1 MEKSDY
7 DWGGFRSWLHSV
19 AVVTFDLELGQVIEN
34 TFPKSDVINQHD
46 QLSEQDRTNICY
58 LAFPDSNSGIMGDI
72 QFHFRIRRTAGHCVG
87 PDAAACAHKNFNA
100 RCLPPLQLDHNFL
113 FGFAYFRQVKDST
126 IRRGYYQKSV
136 IILTYLPL
144 VSFFTQVSAI
154 VAKKFFENGD
164 LPLEIFCHDVDRW
177 PGPTPGQHLTLP
189 LLGTVLELH
198 IPALSSRHTDNS
210 IETVTVSGG
219 VSVPPMPD
227 LFPTLLPLLD
237 QLYCLWELV
246 LTAEPVVVL
255 APSPCQCTSTVQA
268 LTTIIHP
275 LRFVADYRPFYTI
288 HDADFKEM
296 TSSNSSALPAI
307 ILGVTNP
314 FFNKALQHWPNLVR
328 LGDAAGAKTTN
339 KSPSKLKRTSSTK
352 FQSENKPGVFTQSKP
367 FLDKDREIVKRIL
380 KGIQL
385 RRPAEVQ
392 TALLRRYFL
401 ELTQT
406 FLIPL
411 ERYLAGLMPLART
424 ISPYRAPPKVKP
436 FNADDFVRSLEQN
449 GPQLT
454 SRTKGDWAALYR
466 RFLKSPNF
474 VGWYNARHAE
484 VSTKLTLLHLEC
496 LSEARIESWME
507 GKAEVELVDMVL
519 RIRGKLSEGERSGL
533 PISDIVKERLESHVK
548 RIVSILP
555 DDLQMVI
562 AAKS

>member
-1 MEKSDY
+1 MNKSDY
-7 DWGGFRSWLHSV
+7 DWGGFRSWIHSV

-34 TFPKSDVINQHD
+34 TFPECKTLDELD

-72 QFHFRIRRTAGHCVG
+72 QFHFRIRRTAGHNVG
-87 PDAAACAHKNFNA
+87 PPAAAAALANFNA
-100 RCLPPLQLDHNFL
+100 RCLPPLQLDQNFL
-113 FGFAYFRQVKDST
+113 FGFAYFRQVKDSS

-136 IILTYLPL
+136 ILLTYLPL
-144 VSFFTQVSAI
+144 VSFFSQISAI

-177 PGPTPGQHLTLP
+177 PAPTPGHHLTLP
-189 LLGTVLELH
+189 MLGSLIELH

-210 IETVTVSGG
+210 NETVTVSGG
-219 VSVPPMPD
+219 GVSVPNLPD
-227 LFPTLLPLLD
+227 LYPTLLPLLEH
-237 QLYCLWELV
+237 LHCLWELV

-255 APSPCQCTSTVQA
+255 APSPFQCSSTVQA
-268 LTTIIHP
+268 LTTIIQP
-275 LRFVADYRPFYTI
+275 LRYVADYRPFYTI
-288 HDADFKEM
+288 HDADLKEM
-296 TSSNSSALPAI
+296 TTSNSSALPSI
-307 ILGVTNP
+307 LLGVTNP
-314 FFNKALQHWPNLVR
+314 FFNKALEHWPNLVR
-328 LGDAAGAKTTN
+328 LAEPSSLSAL
-339 KSPSKLKRTSSTK
+339 KSPSKTKRSSSTK
-352 FQSENKPGVFTQSKP
+352 FKSETKPGVFTQSKP
-367 FLDKDREIVKRIL
+367 HLEKDREIVKRIL
-380 KGIQL
+380 KGVQL

-411 ERYLAGLMPLART
+411 ERYLAGLMPLARS

-436 FNADDFVRSLEQN
+436 FNADEFIRSLEQS

-474 VGWYNARHAE
+474 VGWFNARHAE
-484 VSTKLTLLHLEC
+484 VSSKLSLLHLEC
-496 LSEARIESWME
+496 LSEAKIEIWME

-519 RIRGKLSEGERSGL
+519 RIRGKLTEGDRTGL
-533 PISDIVKERLESHVK
+533 PISDIVKERLETHVRK
-548 RIVSILP
+548 IVSTLP
-555 DDLQMVI
+555 EDLQAVI
-562 AAKS
+562 ESKS